1 MAIVTLLKSTFSGT
15 RELAERVSEDL
26 GYRLVVRDD
35 FIDEIAEYGMSRQ
48 RQDRACR
55 RRLGI
60 LRPIDLGWAHY
71 RVYLGDDGRGLLRG
85 FPNVLTVKVVADMEC
100 RIDNLI
106 ERTDYAISR
115 KKAKRIVEKS
125 DERTVRCRRTLYD
138 DGWGDPSDF
147 DLVIEP
153 GRTSISEACRLI
165 RAAVEQPQY
174 QTAPKTL
181 DTIEQ
186 LTVAA
191 ELRSRIAMDVDV
203 VDDNVDVE
211 VRDGVIT
218 VAGSVRSATDLHA
231 IRELLH

>member
-1 MAIVTLLKSTFSGT
+1 
-15 RELAERVSEDL
+15 
-26 GYRLVVRDD
+26 
-35 FIDEIAEYGMSRQ
+35 
-48 RQDRACR
+48 
-55 RRLGI
+55 
-60 LRPIDLGWAHY
+60 
-71 RVYLGDDGRGLLRG
+71 
-85 FPNVLTVKVVADMEC
+85 MEC

-125 DERTVRCRRTLYD
+125 DERTVRWRRTLYD

-203 VDDNVDVE
+203 VIHDVDVE